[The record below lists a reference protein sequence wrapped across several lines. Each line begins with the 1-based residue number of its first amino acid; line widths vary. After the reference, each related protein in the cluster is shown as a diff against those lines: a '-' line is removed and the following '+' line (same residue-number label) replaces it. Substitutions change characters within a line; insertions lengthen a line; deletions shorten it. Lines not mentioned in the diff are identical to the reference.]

1 MREPEH
7 FHLLFLPP
15 HSPEFQPA
23 EHLWQL
29 TNTELVN
36 RHFFSF
42 EELEDAQSESCVALR
57 EQQGLV
63 RSVTCFRS
71 WPQRIMKR
79 QGPRQIASYTSSSSS
94 TPGG

>member
-1 MREPEH
+1 VREPEH

-36 RHFFSF
+36 R
-42 EELEDAQSESCVALR
+42 R
-57 EQQGLV
+57 GQGVWLHV
-63 RSVTCFRS
+63 L
-71 WPQRIMKR
+71 
-79 QGPRQIASYTSSSSS
+79 SSS
-94 TPGG
+94 